1 MTNAK
6 PPLPPDDLD
15 EVVIEHEVELNEA
28 TATAE
33 EEAVVVEPSTPP
45 APPAPPV
52 QPAPAQPQVAAQA
65 PMPVYYGN
73 PLDKSPGLALFLS
86 IFFPGL
92 GHIYVGSYERALMI
106 ISGIG
111 ICVTAMVF
119 TDGRLWPLG
128 FVIAFA
134 YFFAIF
140 DAYREAQIANL
151 AADQELPKPRR
162 QGEGRLIFGVFLS
175 VLAILV
181 LADNL
186 GLFDITWVYDWWPV
200 LVLIVGFYF
209 IGSWIWEKMNASK
222 GSEESSID

>member
-1 MTNAK
+1 MTKAQ
-6 PPLPPDDLD
+6 PPMPPDDLD
-15 EVVIEHEVELNEA
+15 EVVTEHDEERNGVSANI
-28 TATAE
+28 E
-33 EEAVVVEPSTPP
+33 EEAVVDRPAPP

-52 QPAPAQPQVAAQA
+52 QPAPAQPQFAAQA
-65 PMPVYYGN
+65 PMPVYGN

-92 GHIYVGSYERALMI
+92 GHIYVGAYERALMI
-106 ISGIG
+106 ISAIG

-119 TDGRLWPLG
+119 TDGRLWPLA
-128 FVIAFA
+128 FIIAFC

-140 DAYREAQIANL
+140 DAYRDAQIANL
-151 AADQELPKPRR
+151 AADQELPKPRG

-175 VLAILV
+175 VLAIMV

-200 LVLIVGFYF
+200 LVLIVGIYF

-222 GSEESSID
+222 GSEDSSFD

>member
-1 MTNAK
+1 MTKAK

-15 EVVIEHEVELNEA
+15 QVVIEHDVEIDG
-28 TATAE
+28 AE
-33 EEAVVVEPSTPP
+33 SNAEQKEVVESPAPAVPP
-45 APPAPPV
+45 APPAQTV
-52 QPAPAQPQVAAQA
+52 PAPPPIAARA
-65 PMPVYYGN
+65 PMPAYGN
-73 PLDKSPGLALFLS
+73 PLEKSPGLALFLS

-119 TDGRLWPLG
+119 SDGRLWPLG
-128 FVIAFA
+128 FVIAFS

-186 GLFDITWVYDWWPV
+186 GLFNITWIYDWWPV

-209 IGSWIWEKMNASK
+209 IGSWIWEKMNSSRS
-222 GSEESSID
+222 SEETDFD